1 MRKKLIILFAISS
14 VAVLLLAAAVAFT
27 QGWFPGKHTNEEAAV
42 TMDGVMDETETGIAL
57 DDDPWQEMEKLVN
70 AYYANGKDQVQYSGK
85 MILTDDSDE
94 EGKVLEEQAFDYAF
108 CKGDYYYKIGLYE
121 CVGKEKFILMADH
134 QFKNISI
141 SEVSP
146 GSGTPEQALDM
157 AGYSKLLQQQNAV
170 VKLVQTASG
179 RVLTIDKIQD
189 ASIQGFSIYY
199 DPATYRV
206 QKIVVGMLRFNPVQE
221 TTDEENA
228 DTNEEEKEEDSLQGY
243 LYKLTISYDRINVI
257 AGSTPFRPEN
267 KFIRIVNDKME
278 LAPEYR
284 EYELMN

>member
-170 VKLVQTASG
+170 VKIVQTASG